1 VVGAGFA
8 VPVDEGLIALQGLDP
23 RPGILARHAWRESTA
38 RLARNSDGR
47 SCSGGLGRWRGE
59 GTCRDCRQSRCAGC
73 LPRANIRYRSQ
84 WEIRMPARNI
94 VVVCSG
100 SHEKKV
106 NLGEVFPG
114 LSPLRPCL
122 TDRSFVR

>member
-1 VVGAGFA
+1 LSA
-8 VPVDEGLIALQGLDP
+8 IAMC
-23 RPGILARHAWRESTA
+23 
-38 RLARNSDGR
+38 RL
-47 SCSGGLGRWRGE
+47 
-59 GTCRDCRQSRCAGC
+59 

-106 NLGEVFPG
+106 NLGEVFQISREEGQPW
-114 LSPLRPCL
+114 
-122 TDRSFVR
+122 